1 MLRGLPHL
9 AKYMPEI
16 KDARRLIPDPE
27 SELDF
32 ESISKV
38 FPLPDAQA
46 AALELALSF
55 QNNDASIM
63 GGSGL
68 QQQFQNNDASVMGGS
83 GLQQQFQSATNNNW
97 ASIPQMFPAASSLER
112 SQACDTMRANNAVSA
127 ALHREAEVGAQEQQN
142 VAMLI
147 ELAAR
152 RQQQADFDAREQQAN
167 PGNAALALL
176 MESMV
181 NPPNQFGYQ

>member
-46 AALELALSF
+46 AALELALTLRNSG
-55 QNNDASIM
+55 ASII

-68 QQQFQNNDASVMGGS
+68 QQQFQG
-83 GLQQQFQSATNNNW
+83 ATNNNW
-97 ASIPQMFPAASSLER
+97 AAVGAVGVAGMLPAQ
-112 SQACDTMRANNAVSA
+112 QANARANDAVAA
-127 ALHREAEVGAQEQQN
+127 ALHLEAELGAQDKQN
-142 VAMLI
+142 VALLI
-147 ELAAR
+147 ELAAL
-152 RQQQADFDAREQQAN
+152 RQQAGQQAN
-167 PGNAALALL
+167 SGNAVLASLV
-176 MESMV
+176 ESML
-181 NPPNQFGYQ
+181 NPPSRHGYK

>member
-32 ESISKV
+32 ESISEA

-46 AALELALSF
+46 AALELALTF
-55 QNNDASIM
+55 QNTDASIM

-68 QQQFQNNDASVMGGS
+68 QQQFQD
-83 GLQQQFQSATNNNW
+83 ATNNNW
-97 ASIPQMFPAASSLER
+97 ASIPPMFPAALHTS
-112 SQACDTMRANNAVSA
+112 CDTMRTSDAVSA
-127 ALHREAEVGAQEQQN
+127 ALHLEAELEAQDKQN
-142 VAMLI
+142 VALLI

-152 RQQQADFDAREQQAN
+152 RQQQADFDARKQQAN
-167 PGNAALALL
+167 PSDAALASLVD
-176 MESMV
+176 SMW
-181 NPPNQFGYQ
+181 NPTSHFGYQ

>member
-32 ESISKV
+32 EGISKV

-46 AALELALSF
+46 AALELALTF
-55 QNNDASIM
+55 QST
-63 GGSGL
+63 
-68 QQQFQNNDASVMGGS
+68 DASVMGGS
-83 GLQQQFQSATNNNW
+83 GLQQQFQDATNNNW
-97 ASIPQMFPAASSLER
+97 ASIPPMFPAASALET
-112 SQACDTMRANNAVSA
+112 SQACGTMRANDAVSA
-127 ALHREAEVGAQEQQN
+127 ALHLEAELDAQEQQKM
-142 VAMLI
+142 ALLI

-167 PGNAALALL
+167 PGNAALASLVD
-176 MESMV
+176 SMW
-181 NPPNQFGYQ
+181 NPPSHFGYQ

>member
-46 AALELALSF
+46 AALELTLTF
-55 QNNDASIM
+55 QNTDYSIM
-63 GGSGL
+63 GGTSGL
-68 QQQFQNNDASVMGGS
+68 QQQFQGAR
-83 GLQQQFQSATNNNW
+83 TNNW
-97 ASIPQMFPAASSLER
+97 ASIPPMFPVASALET
-112 SQACDTMRANNAVSA
+112 SQACDKMRANDAVSA
-127 ALHREAEVGAQEQQN
+127 ALQLEAELQAQEQQN
-142 VAMLI
+142 VALLI

-152 RQQQADFDAREQQAN
+152 RQHQADFDAREQQAN
-167 PGNAALALL
+167 PGNAALASLVD
-176 MESMV
+176 SMW
-181 NPPNQFGYQ
+181 NSPSHFGYQ